1 MINGE
6 IISMPLSVKILLSVV
21 NRLINEKSR
30 DHPVPKITESDA
42 LRNILDLKSIMD

>member
-1 MINGE
+1 
-6 IISMPLSVKILLSVV
+6 MPLSVKILLSVV